1 MNSKKNS
8 QSVSVKARKLT
19 PQEAAISKEL
29 KYFPELRKQF
39 YFRVLNGDDLDT
51 VIKPWLKTAQQEYD
65 KDVDTLE
72 ETLEYLTFCEPQKQP
87 ELSDLAKALQVCILA
102 DEEVVVR
109 QIGLLLPLYYSK
121 LGYESAEF
129 KKISYH
135 FLDEV
140 AAKKR
145 LFTGQMLDFIFFGDY
160 FSLASAVVLAKHS
173 DLFLQNGMSSVVRV
187 RLENMLRILAEK
199 EKISGRVSDDF
210 AKRLFELSLKRS
222 LFKEEVSIMA
232 LYSLMQIHSLDNCKP
247 NATKHENEEDNV
259 VTNHLKIL
267 ELIQVEKA
275 IRYCDKYGFADME
288 MWKKALT
295 FVPGRKFWDDQVE
308 LISKWLIKIKL
319 DNYSELKAV
328 TYSFIQESF
337 KHGFLSAKIIDF
349 IFDGCTFSNAST
361 VVLSMY
367 SYSLKEHNLSGYI
380 QEKLND
386 MLHELTAHE
395 GWDEEVPVVD
405 SLLELSLQ
413 HDLSVEE
420 LSILNVYTLLQAFTH

>member
-1 MNSKKNS
+1 MNNKKNS
-8 QSVSVKARKLT
+8 QSVSSKARKLT
-19 PQEAAISKEL
+19 RQEAAISKGL
-29 KYFPELRKQF
+29 KYYPELRKLF
-39 YFRVLNGDDLDT
+39 YTKVLDGDDLET
-51 VIKPWLKTAQQEYD
+51 VIKPWLKTAMQEYE
-65 KDVDTLE
+65 KNVDTLE

-87 ELSDLAKALQVCILA
+87 ALPDLVKALQVSDIA
-102 DEEVVVR
+102 GEDVTVR
-109 QIGLLLPLYYSK
+109 QIDLLLPLYYSK

-173 DLFLQNGMSSVVRV
+173 DLLLQNGMSSVVRV

-210 AKRLFELSLKRS
+210 AKRLFETSLQRN

-232 LYSLMQIHSLDNCKP
+232 LYSLMQIHSFDSRQSD
-247 NATKHENEEDNV
+247 AAKHEAEEDNV
-259 VTNHLKIL
+259 VTNHLKSL
-267 ELIQVEKA
+267 ELIKIEKA
-275 IRYCDKYGFADME
+275 IGYCDKYGCHDVE
-288 MWKKALT
+288 KWKEALT
-295 FVPGRKFWDDQVE
+295 FIPERSFWDEQVE
-308 LISKWLIKIKL
+308 LISKWLLKIKL
-319 DNYSELKAV
+319 DNYSELKAI
-328 TYSFIQESF
+328 TYRFIQESF
-337 KHGFLSAKIIDF
+337 KHGFLSTKIIDF
-349 IFDGCTFSNAST
+349 IFDGRTFSNAST

-367 SYSLKEHNLSGYI
+367 ACALKEHNLSLYI

-386 MLHELTAHE
+386 MMHELMAQE
-395 GWDEEVPVVD
+395 GWGEKVPVVD

-413 HDLSVEE
+413 RNLSVEE
-420 LSILNVYTLLQAFTH
+420 ISILNVYTLLQAFAH